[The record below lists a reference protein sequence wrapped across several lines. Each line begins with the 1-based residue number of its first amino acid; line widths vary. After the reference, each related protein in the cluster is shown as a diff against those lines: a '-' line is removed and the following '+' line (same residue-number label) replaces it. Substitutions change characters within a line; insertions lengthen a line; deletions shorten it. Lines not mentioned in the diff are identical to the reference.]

1 MKLSQLEFC
10 ALVAALPPVKEPA
23 RKLPKPK
30 PGLNAT
36 NYTLSLAAALKAENL
51 SHALFNILT
60 CIGRAQAERGHATTA
75 QISMIL
81 GVTFNAVHIQIH
93 KSPQLFRIT
102 KGSTKSAKRG
112 GGMNHI
118 TLTEEAIGLLV
129 SINRRATKYAKDIPH
144 V

>member
-1 MKLSQLEFC
+1 MKLSQLEFQE
-10 ALVAALPPVKEPA
+10 LVTSFPPPAKPA

-51 SHALFNILT
+51 SHPLFNILT

-75 QISMIL
+75 QISMVL

-93 KSPQLFRIT
+93 KSPQLFRIE
-102 KGSTKSAKRG
+102 KGSNKSAKRG

-118 TLTEEAIGLLV
+118 TLTEEAIELLV
-129 SINRRATKYAKDIPH
+129 SIQRRATKYAKELPH